1 MTSFEIRMKQIP
13 FDVSSLIDPISLT
26 YSPNIFYE
34 MLEREI
40 RRCERTE
47 SEISLIAIDLSMSEI
62 SSQEM
67 IEVLIKI
74 SIIIR
79 QKLRSDEFFS
89 RIGLET
95 LVILIHGN
103 ELEASKVLDRLKDG
117 FTELEK
123 TMNESSNS
131 LQVSTKI
138 IKRKRGFNLID
149 WLEVAAL

>member
-1 MTSFEIRMKQIP
+1 MKQIP

-26 YSPNIFYE
+26 YSPIIFYE

-123 TMNESSNS
+123 TMNKSSNS

>member
-79 QKLRSDEFFS
+79 QKLRGDEFFS

-103 ELEASKVLDRLKDG
+103 ELEASIVLDRLKDG
-117 FTELEK
+117 FKELEK

-131 LQVSTKI
+131 LQISTKI
-138 IKRKRGFNLID
+138 IKRERGFNLID

>member
-1 MTSFEIRMKQIP
+1 MKQIP

-123 TMNESSNS
+123 TMNKSSNS

>member
-1 MTSFEIRMKQIP
+1 MKQIP

-103 ELEASKVLDRLKDG
+103 ELEASIVLDRLKDG

-138 IKRKRGFNLID
+138 IKRERGFNLID

>member
-67 IEVLIKI
+67 IEVLMKI

-138 IKRKRGFNLID
+138 IKRERGFNLID

>member
-40 RRCERTE
+40 RRCERTGG
-47 SEISLIAIDLSMSEI
+47 EISLIAIDLSMSEI

-138 IKRKRGFNLID
+138 IKRERGFNLID

>member
-1 MTSFEIRMKQIP
+1 MKQIP

-138 IKRKRGFNLID
+138 IKRERGFNLID

>member
-26 YSPNIFYE
+26 YSPSIFYE

-138 IKRKRGFNLID
+138 IKRERGFNLID

>member
-13 FDVSSLIDPISLT
+13 FDVSSLIDSISLT

-138 IKRKRGFNLID
+138 IKRERGFNLID

>member
-1 MTSFEIRMKQIP
+1 MTSLETRMKQIP
-13 FDVSSLIDPISLT
+13 FDISSMFDPISLT

-47 SEISLIAIDLSMSEI
+47 SEISLISIDLSTSQI

-67 IEVLIKI
+67 IEVLMKI
-74 SIIIR
+74 SIIIK

-95 LVILIHGN
+95 FAILIHGN
-103 ELEASKVLDRLKDG
+103 RFEASKVLDRLKDG
-117 FTELEK
+117 FAELEK
-123 TMNESSNS
+123 KCKESSNS
-131 LQVSTKI
+131 LQVI
-138 IKRKRGFNLID
+138 ANIVKRERGFTLTD
-149 WLEVAAL
+149 WLEEAAL

>member
-103 ELEASKVLDRLKDG
+103 ELEASIVLDRLKDG

-138 IKRKRGFNLID
+138 IKRERGFNLID

>member
-138 IKRKRGFNLID
+138 IKRERGFNLID

>member
-123 TMNESSNS
+123 TMNKSSNS

>member
-1 MTSFEIRMKQIP
+1 MKQIP

-67 IEVLIKI
+67 IEVLMKI

-138 IKRKRGFNLID
+138 IKRERGFNLID

>member
-1 MTSFEIRMKQIP
+1 MTSFEIRMNQIP

-95 LVILIHGN
+95 LVILIHGK

-131 LQVSTKI
+131 LQISTKI
-138 IKRKRGFNLID
+138 IKRERGFNLID

>member
-1 MTSFEIRMKQIP
+1 MKQIP

-79 QKLRSDEFFS
+79 QKLRGDEFFS

-103 ELEASKVLDRLKDG
+103 ELEASIVLDRLKDG

-138 IKRKRGFNLID
+138 IKRERGFNLID

>member
-1 MTSFEIRMKQIP
+1 MNQIP

-138 IKRKRGFNLID
+138 IKRERGFNLID

>member
-123 TMNESSNS
+123 TMNKSSNS

-138 IKRKRGFNLID
+138 IKRERGFNLID